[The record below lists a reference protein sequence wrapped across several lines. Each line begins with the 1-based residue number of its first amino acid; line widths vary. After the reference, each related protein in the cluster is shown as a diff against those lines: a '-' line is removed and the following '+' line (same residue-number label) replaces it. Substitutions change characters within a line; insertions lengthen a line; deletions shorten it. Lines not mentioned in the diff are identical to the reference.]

1 MAALRIHALPRFARQ
16 AGTWIAQALM
26 FAAIVLVGNST
37 VAQSD
42 VAKDAT
48 ATEGSISDEVAQGIY
63 VEDDVDQ
70 WCYPP
75 ACQP

>member
-1 MAALRIHALPRFARQ
+1 MNALRIHTLPSFARQ
-16 AGTWIAQALM
+16 AGTWIAQVLM
-26 FAAIVLVGNST
+26 FGGIALFGNST

-42 VAKDAT
+42 TAKDAVSM
-48 ATEGSISDEVAQGIY
+48 EGSISDEMAQGIY

-75 ACQP
+75 VCEP